1 MSSTELYELTLALK
15 IVLWVE
21 AIVYLGL
28 GIFEIFDDFFRKL
41 PPWTKLNGKLN
52 AYLFMEDRMQHKFHA
67 IVCFFLGFIALN
79 GIIEGAVTRFE
90 IELLFIGL
98 ALVMMLLWMIMPP
111 GKVGIAMFLTKP
123 ETYLSITMFLLFS
136 DLIRVEIFIICILFN
151 VWGIAVFIFN
161 TRKLIIPYTYKRFRA
176 DVIEAGIPENKI
188 KAWDKIEGYQ
198 EDDVEVEGAT

>member
-1 MSSTELYELTLALK
+1 MTSTELFELTLALK

-21 AIVYLGL
+21 AIVYLSL

-41 PPWTKLNGKLN
+41 PSWTKLNGKLN
-52 AYLFMEDRMQHKFHA
+52 AYLFMEDKMQHKFHA

-98 ALVMMLLWMIMPP
+98 ALIMMLLWMIMPP
-111 GKVGIAMFLTKP
+111 GKTGIAMFLTKP

-161 TRKLIIPYTYKRFRA
+161 TRKLIIPYTYKRYRG
-176 DVIEAGIPENKI
+176 DVIEAGISENKV
-188 KAWDKIEGYQ
+188 KTWDKMSGYK
-198 EDDVEVEGAT
+198 EN

>member
-1 MSSTELYELTLALK
+1 MSSTELFELTLALK

-28 GIFEIFDDFFRKL
+28 GIFEIFD
-41 PPWTKLNGKLN
+41 
-52 AYLFMEDRMQHKFHA
+52 
-67 IVCFFLGFIALN
+67 VCFFLGFIALN

-123 ETYLSITMFLLFS
+123 ETYLSIIMFLLFS
-136 DLIRVEIFIICILFN
+136 DLIRLEIFIICILFN

-176 DVIEAGIPENKI
+176 DVIEAGISENKI
-188 KAWDKIEGYQ
+188 KAWDKMSGYK
-198 EDDVEVEGAT
+198 EN

>member
-1 MSSTELYELTLALK
+1 MSSTELFELTLALK
-15 IVLWVE
+15 IVLWIE

-28 GIFEIFDDFFRKL
+28 GVFEIFDDFFRKL
-41 PPWTKLNGKLN
+41 PSWTNLNGKLN
-52 AYLFMEDRMQHKFHA
+52 AYLFMEDKMQHKFHA

-90 IELLFIGL
+90 VELLFIGL

-111 GKVGIAMFLTKP
+111 GKMGIAMFLTKP

-151 VWGIAVFIFN
+151 FN
-161 TRKLIIPYTYKRFRA
+161 TRKLIIPFTYKRFRG
-176 DVIEAGIPENKI
+176 DVIEAGISENKI
-188 KAWDKIEGYQ
+188 KAWDKMSGYK
-198 EDDVEVEGAT
+198 EN

>member
-1 MSSTELYELTLALK
+1 MTSTELFELTLALK

-41 PPWTKLNGKLN
+41 PSWTKLNGKLN
-52 AYLFMEDRMQHKFHA
+52 AYLFMEDKMQHKFHA

-98 ALVMMLLWMIMPP
+98 ALIMMLLWMIMPP
-111 GKVGIAMFLTKP
+111 GKT
-123 ETYLSITMFLLFS
+123 
-136 DLIRVEIFIICILFN
+136 
-151 VWGIAVFIFN
+151 GIAVFIFN
-161 TRKLIIPYTYKRFRA
+161 TRKLIIPYTYKRYRG
-176 DVIEAGIPENKI
+176 DVIEAGISENKV
-188 KAWDKIEGYQ
+188 KTWDKMSGYK
-198 EDDVEVEGAT
+198 EN